1 VPERRD
7 NADQEPGATT
17 VVEPSPVAAV
27 RPASPERVARSARFA
42 PDAVLIGWL
51 AAWGAATLAAAC
63 LREAGVDLGL
73 GLGIASGDPGVE
85 DRLLPGVWVLVIQAG
100 AFVIGGYAAGRLAR
114 GRALLHAGLAWAVA
128 MLVTGADAIVDAL
141 RDEGGSVLARLDLPH
156 WSGTGLS
163 GAWEEGLALAIIAL
177 AGLAGALFGGSLAAA
192 ANARPAAGRP
202 PAAADG

>member
-1 VPERRD
+1 MPERRD
-7 NADQEPGATT
+7 NADQEPGTPT
-17 VVEPSPVAAV
+17 VVEPSPVAAA
-27 RPASPERVARSARFA
+27 RPASPERAARSARFA
-42 PDAVLIGWL
+42 PDAILIGWL
-51 AAWGAATLAAAC
+51 AAWGAGALAAAC

-73 GLGIASGDPGVE
+73 GLGIATGDPGVE
-85 DRLLPGVWVLVIQAG
+85 DRLLPGIWMLVIQAG
-100 AFVIGGYAAGRLAR
+100 AFVVGGYAAGRLAR

-141 RDEGGSVLARLDLPH
+141 RDDGGSVLARLDLPH

-177 AGLAGALFGGSLAAA
+177 AGLAGALIGGSLAAA
-192 ANARPAAGRP
+192 ANGARAVDE